1 MLGVF
6 GHSLIMEIRFFNQ
19 PWKIRS
25 FFKTVLGGN
34 VLIFKY
40 CLYKENVQDMKTV
53 HVLYF
58 CSVEIV
64 QR

>member
-1 MLGVF
+1 
-6 GHSLIMEIRFFNQ
+6 MEIRFFNQ

-40 CLYKENVQDMKTV
+40 CSYKENVQDMKTV
-53 HVLYF
+53 HVFYF

-64 QR
+64 QG